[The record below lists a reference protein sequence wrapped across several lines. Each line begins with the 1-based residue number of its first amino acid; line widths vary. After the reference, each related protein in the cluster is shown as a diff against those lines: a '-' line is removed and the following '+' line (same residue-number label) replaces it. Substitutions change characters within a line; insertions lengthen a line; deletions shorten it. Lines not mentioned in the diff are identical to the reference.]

1 MKNFTSEKNCDC
13 PLDCDSITYSYS
25 LVSSRLKEDE
35 LCTGNQKNPT
45 PLLTDFYKKPF
56 PSFFIRQLSKYAKN
70 ISADALEICNKYLK
84 YRAVVIFRL
93 ATNDVSVTVTSRRLS
108 FFDKLS
114 GFGEIWICQIYSKNY
129 MQVEYLACS
138 LAWVFWVWW
147 KLFFGLLDILC
158 PARRAV
164 TFKT

>member
-1 MKNFTSEKNCDC
+1 MYASLCFEDSIKNFTSEKNCDC
-13 PLDCDSITYSYS
+13 PLDCDTITYSYS

-35 LCTGNQKNPT
+35 LCTGNQKSPT

-56 PSFFIRQLSKYAKN
+56 PSLFIRQLSKYAKYANKYAKN

-114 GFGEIWICQIYSKNY
+114 GFGEI
-129 MQVEYLACS
+129 
-138 LAWVFWVWW
+138 
-147 KLFFGLLDILC
+147 
-158 PARRAV
+158 
-164 TFKT
+164 

>member
-1 MKNFTSEKNCDC
+1 MYASLCFEESIKNFTSEKNCDC

-35 LCTGNQKNPT
+35 LCTGNQNSPT

-56 PSFFIRQLSKYAKN
+56 PSLFIRQLSKYAKDT
-70 ISADALEICNKYLK
+70 SADTLEICNKYLK
-84 YRAVVIFRL
+84 YRAVVIFKL

-114 GFGEIWICQIYSKNY
+114 GFGEILI
-129 MQVEYLACS
+129 
-138 LAWVFWVWW
+138 
-147 KLFFGLLDILC
+147 
-158 PARRAV
+158 
-164 TFKT
+164 

>member
-1 MKNFTSEKNCDC
+1 MYASLCFEDSIKNFTSEKNCDC
-13 PLDCDSITYSYS
+13 PLDCDTITYSYS

-35 LCTGNQKNPT
+35 LCTGNQKSPT

-56 PSFFIRQLSKYAKN
+56 PSLFIRQLSKYAKN

-114 GFGEIWICQIYSKNY
+114 GFGEI
-129 MQVEYLACS
+129 
-138 LAWVFWVWW
+138 
-147 KLFFGLLDILC
+147 
-158 PARRAV
+158 
-164 TFKT
+164 